1 MHRWLILTVAAI
13 PLMFNAFR
21 PAPPS
26 FVWWTSG
33 ALEKIRPYDSPPVKL
48 KQTVHI
54 SAARNEFEAF
64 QIVFRAG
71 LQDLDGMDLD
81 ISDLKG
87 PNDAVL
93 SNKNVTIY
101 FERDLN
107 FARPSSIEGKAGEWP
122 DALIPR
128 TDRYFGERRN
138 AFPFKLAKQRNQ
150 PIWIEVYVPPSAKPG
165 TYHGAVTV
173 SIDGNRDETIPVT
186 LEVWKFALP
195 STSSFATSFGLNGL
209 TALRQ
214 HAGKYTND
222 EDVIRFTN
230 MYRKAAL
237 WHRLSVHNGSM
248 VPPRVQFAG
257 GKIKVDWTAYD
268 KEIGP
273 FLDGTAIG
281 PDEPLSGAKV
291 TSVDAGSIKAM
302 ETDRQKVLYW
312 RALA

>member
-48 KQTVHI
+48 KQTVQI
-54 SAARNEFEAF
+54 SAARNEFDAF

-128 TDRYFGERRN
+128 TDRYFGEKRN

-150 PIWIEVYVPPSAKPG
+150 PIWIEVYVPPSTKPG

-173 SIDGNRDETIPVT
+173 SIDGKRDEMIPVT
-186 LEVWKFALP
+186 NSYRLGEKLANAVL
-195 STSSFATSFGLNGL
+195 L
-209 TALRQ
+209 T
-214 HAGKYTND
+214 Y
-222 EDVIRFTN
+222 
-230 MYRKAAL
+230 
-237 WHRLSVHNGSM
+237 
-248 VPPRVQFAG
+248 P
-257 GKIKVDWTAYD
+257 
-268 KEIGP
+268 
-273 FLDGTAIG
+273 
-281 PDEPLSGAKV
+281 
-291 TSVDAGSIKAM
+291 DAGHGSLFQYP
-302 ETDRQKVLYW
+302 ESFTRQAAAFLSSESES
-312 RALA
+312 AAF